1 MQLGFFLQTLIQ
13 MQKTMLIDFI
23 IMLQN
28 SSVINILVIMSS
40 QCHTNNTEYLLN
52 YLFELNKTLSV
63 FELDTL

>member
-1 MQLGFFLQTLIQ
+1 
-13 MQKTMLIDFI
+13 MLIDFI